1 MQKIGDKIVY
11 NNIKETLA
19 VEAYRNKLVPLIST
33 PRAPGSLFDKIEFHK
48 PDTPYHKI
56 WLLYQNGLGT
66 MFSPEQIERE
76 RRQPYFDREYCGIY
90 TGGVGNVFSTE
101 SIDAATKIQ
110 YDQLSIIPLAPES
123 ASWIGMVIMVKR
135 FAWVMPSRTDT

>member
-1 MQKIGDKIVY
+1 
-11 NNIKETLA
+11 
-19 VEAYRNKLVPLIST
+19 
-33 PRAPGSLFDKIEFHK
+33 
-48 PDTPYHKI
+48 
-56 WLLYQNGLGT
+56 

-101 SIDAATKIQ
+101 SID
-110 YDQLSIIPLAPES
+110 PES